1 MQEKNLSFTYQVEL
15 KSSSA
20 ILQKVSSMVYAPNEN
35 EAERNIK
42 GKYGDKL
49 IRIISLR
56 QV

>member
-1 MQEKNLSFTYQVEL
+1 MQEKNLSFNYQVEL

-20 ILQKVSSMVYAPNEN
+20 IPQKVSSMVYAPNES